1 MIGIGDLLDRQSS
14 IFDALRRR
22 HADLVRYAYT
32 IRSLRS
38 LNVLY
43 DQAYQ
48 RTFNGLY
55 MVRRN
60 GQWRAHFYELLET
73 QKSEQNVSFK
83 AMLSELHARTGRVE
97 ASFASKLLATIDP
110 EFPVY
115 DSFIRKNLGLPNRA
129 AGNSDRARLL
139 EQDYIFIQ
147 EHSERQRKTQ
157 AFRELRETFDEK
169 FPEFRF
175 FSDTKVLDLFIWQ
188 AR

>member
-60 GQWRAHFYELLET
+60 GQWRTHFYELLET
-73 QKSEQNVSFK
+73 QKSEKNVSFK
-83 AMLSELHARTGRVE
+83 AMLSDLHARTGRIE
-97 ASFASKLLATIDP
+97 ASFASKLLATINP
-110 EFPVY
+110 ELPVY
-115 DSFIRKNLGLPNRA
+115 DSIVRKNLGLPNRA
-129 AGNSDRARLL
+129 AGISDRVRLL

-147 EHSERQRKTQ
+147 EHSQQQRKSQ
-157 AFRELRETFDEK
+157 GFQELRETFDEK
-169 FPEFRF
+169 IPEFRS
-175 FSDTKVLDLFIWQ
+175 FSDTKVLDLLIWQ
-188 AR
+188 VR

>member
-22 HADLVRYAYT
+22 HADLVGYAYT

-73 QKSEQNVSFK
+73 QKSEQNVSRLPKSPQRPRGASTGDPGDPLEFIHGPVRTVPVPVGLSLRGN
-83 AMLSELHARTGRVE
+83 AMQEEHVPDTHAANAVARAVDNAGRR
-97 ASFASKLLATIDP
+97 SLLVDKDTLEGP
-110 EFPVY
+110 
-115 DSFIRKNLGLPNRA
+115 G
-129 AGNSDRARLL
+129 AGV
-139 EQDYIFIQ
+139 
-147 EHSERQRKTQ
+147 
-157 AFRELRETFDEK
+157 
-169 FPEFRF
+169 
-175 FSDTKVLDLFIWQ
+175 TK
-188 AR
+188 